1 MYEEYHYKG
10 FFNFYFHPTNQT
22 KIAKKYLRDIFPPE
36 SIRQSKRIAKTLND
50 FDTKKFL
57 NDNANLL
64 LYPLKFYKTDLLK
77 EYLERINK
85 EQPELVAIFYLLLD
99 DVLKSIIFPSEFNIE
114 NELAQNIIIT
124 TLNRNI

>member
-1 MYEEYHYKG
+1 M
-10 FFNFYFHPTNQT
+10 
-22 KIAKKYLRDIFPPE
+22 
-36 SIRQSKRIAKTLND
+36 
-50 FDTKKFL
+50 
-57 NDNANLL
+57 
-64 LYPLKFYKTDLLK
+64 KFYKTDLLK

-124 TLNRNI
+124 ALNRNI